1 MTAPHPPRASPSL
14 PKVHDD
20 EPPTNPSAPAVH
32 GWVRGV
38 VGEAEHALKR
48 AGVWALV
55 LIVGGAGAAG
65 FTVKQ
70 ALAADAKG
78 LVDAG
83 VVPLEKRLAIV
94 EQDQRHQAE
103 RIELANKKLDVV
115 LDALRVPYD
124 RRPAQDG
131 GQ

>member
-1 MTAPHPPRASPSL
+1 MTPAPKASPTL

-32 GWVRGV
+32 GWVRQV
-38 VGEAEHALKR
+38 VAEAER
-48 AGVWALV
+48 AQRKTGIWGLVV
-55 LIVGGAGAAG
+55 LIAAGAVSG

-78 LVDAG
+78 MVDAG
-83 VVPLEKRLAIV
+83 VVPLEKRIAIV
-94 EQDQRHQAE
+94 EQDARHQSD
-103 RIELANKKLDVV
+103 RLDLVNRKLDVV
-115 LDALRVPYD
+115 MDALRVPYD
-124 RRPAQDG
+124 RRPSSDG